1 MKVEVI
7 TPDEFQGDILG
18 DINRRRGQIN
28 NVESKQGGTTLRAD
42 VPLAEMFG
50 YVNTLRSLSRGRAA
64 YTMEPSH
71 FAQVPTQILNAI
83 LEQKKG

>member
-1 MKVEVI
+1 
-7 TPDEFQGDILG
+7 
-18 DINRRRGQIN
+18 
-28 NVESKQGGTTLRAD
+28 
-42 VPLAEMFG
+42 MFG